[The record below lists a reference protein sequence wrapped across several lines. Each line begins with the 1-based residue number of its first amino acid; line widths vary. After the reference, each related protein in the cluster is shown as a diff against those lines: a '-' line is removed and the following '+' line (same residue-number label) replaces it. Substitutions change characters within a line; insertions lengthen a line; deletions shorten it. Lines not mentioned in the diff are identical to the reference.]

1 MTSATLI
8 VLVIR
13 SQRPFFRSQP
23 SRPLLTATMAIVA
36 VTLLLPYTPLA
47 GLLGFTALP
56 ARFLGLMALIVALYV
71 AAAESAKHLFYRRMH
86 P

>member
-1 MTSATLI
+1 VTSATLI

-36 VTLLLPYTPLA
+36 VVAVTLLLPCTPLA
-47 GLLGFTALP
+47 GLLGFT

>member
-13 SQRPFFRSQP
+13 SQRPFFRGPP
-23 SRPLLTATMAIVA
+23 SRPLLTATLAIVA
-36 VTLLLPYTPLA
+36 VTLLLPCTPLA
-47 GLLGFTALP
+47 GLLGFT